1 MITKVKLEFFKRFES
16 EIFDLGD
23 DIVLA
28 GPNNSGKTTLLQG
41 IAVWNLAVQRWLA
54 EHVESSKARQRTGV
68 PISRND
74 FTAIPLREMN
84 LLWFERDTGYGKGE
98 KEGMEAGQPKL
109 VAITIYEK
117 DPQGAEQSLTV
128 TLRYANKEQIY
139 IKLAD
144 GQGKP
149 VTECFPR
156 APKT

>member
-74 FTAIPLREMN
+74 FTTIPLREMN

-98 KEGMEAGQPKL
+98 KEGIEAGQPKL

-117 DPQGAEQSLTV
+117 DQQGAEQSLTV
-128 TLRYANKEQIY
+128 TLRYAN
-139 IKLAD
+139 
-144 GQGKP
+144 
-149 VTECFPR
+149 
-156 APKT
+156 